1 MLRGPRRVAALVALQ
16 CLRRLQTEHWFGWA
30 PLLIFNVE
38 YLDSSLSPQGAEHV
52 DVSII
57 NDKCS
62 SVCNFISG
70 CLDKCGVEPQGAYL
84 LRLPSTAGVY
94 K

>member
-1 MLRGPRRVAALVALQ
+1 MAALQ
-16 CLRRLQTEHWFGWA
+16 CSVEAGAVVWVGTFIDLQRRA
-30 PLLIFNVE
+30 P
-38 YLDSSLSPQGAEHV
+38 LDSSLSPQGAEYV

-62 SVCNFISG
+62 SVCDFISG
-70 CLDKCGVEPQGAYL
+70 CLDNCGVEPQGSCL
-84 LRLPSTAGVY
+84 LRSLSTAGVY